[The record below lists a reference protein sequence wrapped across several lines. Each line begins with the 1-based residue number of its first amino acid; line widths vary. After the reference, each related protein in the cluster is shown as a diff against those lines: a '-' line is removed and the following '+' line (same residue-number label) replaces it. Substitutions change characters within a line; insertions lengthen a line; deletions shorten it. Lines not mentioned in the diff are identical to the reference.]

1 MQTNLFSNPAAAANA
16 AGANPVSADA
26 SKNADMFTK
35 LLVAQIRNQDP
46 LSPTDPSQFVNQLSQ
61 LSQTEALEK
70 LASLTSTNAGALQS
84 LQVLGLGGQVGA
96 DVMVASDTVQLD
108 SSKVDGQVTLAG
120 ASTTTTLVLTGADG
134 QSHKVSLG
142 VHAPGTVPF
151 AIDPGALGLPAGTY
165 TMRVETVP
173 AQSPPPIDIAGKL
186 SSVRV
191 GAGGSIVLNVA
202 HVGEVGPGDITA
214 FNGKSS
220 SSL

>member
-1 MQTNLFSNPAAAANA
+1 MQTNLFSSPSAANA
-16 AGANPVSADA
+16 AGANPISSDS

-35 LLVAQIRNQDP
+35 LLVAQIKNQDP

-61 LSQTEALEK
+61 LSQTEALQK
-70 LASLTSTNAGALQS
+70 LATLTSTNADALQS
-84 LQVLGLGGQVGA
+84 LQVLGLGAQVGS
-96 DVMVASDTVQLD
+96 DVMVAAGSVQLD
-108 SSKVDGQVTLAG
+108 GSKVGGQVTLAS
-120 ASTTTTLVLTGADG
+120 ASTTTTLVLTGPDG

-151 AIDPGALGLPAGTY
+151 TVDPGALGLPAGTY

-173 AQSPPPIDIAGKL
+173 AQTPPPIDISGKL
-186 SSVRV
+186 SSVRL
-191 GAGGSIVLNVA
+191 AGGSIVLTVA

-220 SSL
+220 TSL

>member
-1 MQTNLFSNPAAAANA
+1 MQTNLFSNPAAASNA

-120 ASTTTTLVLTGADG
+120 ASTTTLVLTGADG

-151 AIDPGALGLPAGTY
+151 AIDPTALGLPAGTY